1 MTDLELT
8 KLCADAMGLTS
19 WHDKSY
25 WYEPLTNDSQAMAL
39 VKKFKLD
46 IEWMGT
52 DTDLWRVEYAHSDES
67 LNRAICKCIAVK
79 QAHTNGSDNDLPL

>member
-8 KLCADAMGLTS
+8 KLCAEAMDPWL
-19 WHDKSY
+19 DKSY
-25 WYEPLTNDSQAMAL
+25 CYEPLTNDIQAMAL
-39 VKKFKLD
+39 VKTFKLD
-46 IEWMGT
+46 IEWIGT

-79 QAHTNGSDNDLPL
+79 QARTNGSDNDLPL